1 MVENDFYIE
10 ERDMTLDE
18 VKAALKKYERKY
30 GMTSEEFY
38 EKWKK
43 GETEFVS
50 ESVDWSGLFE
60 AYGVLNGQNHHSN
73 ERLKEEAT
81 TMVEPDFYVEEREM
95 TFDEVKAAL
104 KKYERKYGMT
114 SETFYDKWK
123 RGEAYL
129 VSESVIWVS
138 LLELY
143 QFMNGKDCE
152 NGKAV

>member
-1 MVENDFYIE
+1 M
-10 ERDMTLDE
+10 
-18 VKAALKKYERKY
+18 A
-30 GMTSEEFY
+30 
-38 EKWKK
+38 
-43 GETEFVS
+43 
-50 ESVDWSGLFE
+50 
-60 AYGVLNGQNHHSN
+60 
-73 ERLKEEAT
+73 
-81 TMVEPDFYVEEREM
+81 EPDFYVEEREM

-152 NGKAV
+152 NAKAV